1 MKILGK
7 LGLLVPWQR
16 RKALHILTGPIYIL
30 TWTFFTDDS
39 DGAMWAALV
48 PFGMT
53 VKFALIGTG
62 LLKDEDAVLS
72 VSRSGDKRELL
83 AGPLLYGLIF
93 VAASLQFWKSA
104 RAVITLF
111 ILCFGDGFAEIGGR
125 KWGSKNKWR
134 HNKSKSI
141 AGSISFVLA
150 AILSILTYY
159 FAIGRGIEGVFV
171 LRVVFVS
178 LFAAAIESLPID
190 SVDNVTV
197 FLAAIY
203 ADGMLFRLLTLYN
216 GSG

>member
-1 MKILGK
+1 
-7 LGLLVPWQR
+7 
-16 RKALHILTGPIYIL
+16 
-30 TWTFFTDDS
+30 
-39 DGAMWAALV
+39 MWASLV

-53 VKFALIGTG
+53 AKFVLIGTG

-83 AGPLLYGLIF
+83 VGPLLYGLIF
-93 VAASLQFWKSA
+93 VAASLLFWKSA

-125 KWGSKNKWR
+125 QWGSKNKWR

-141 AGSISFVLA
+141 AGSISFVIA
-150 AILSILTYY
+150 ASLSILLYY
-159 FAIGRGIEGVFV
+159 FLMGRGVEMVFV

-178 LFAAAIESLPID
+178 VFAAAIESLPID
-190 SVDNVTV
+190 FVDNVTV
-197 FLAAIY
+197 FLAAVY
-203 ADGMLFRLLTLYN
+203 ADGMFFRLITLYK